1 MSKTALKTNVNKL
14 EWVDVLEHVYESRI
28 DAVGLNE
35 RVASL
40 ATRSIKKDSKLEA
53 LNMIVS
59 MCDLTTLEGED
70 TKGKISQMSAKAVKP
85 DPSDK
90 SIPSVAAVC
99 VYPSLVRTAK
109 EKVKNSSVKVAAVSS
124 YFPSGQ
130 VPMDSKILDTKY
142 AIDEG
147 ADEIDIVINRKAFL
161 EGDYRKVYDEIVALK
176 EVCKDVHLK
185 TILEVGDLRTYE
197 NIRKASLISL
207 AAGSDFIKTSTGKL
221 AVGSSR
227 QACYVMAKAVLDYEL
242 WTGQKAGIKVAG
254 GIRDA
259 KDAIRYLVLINEEMG
274 DNWLTPE
281 LFRFGASS
289 LLDDVL
295 KQIRKLK
302 TGAYQASYYFP
313 RG

>member
-1 MSKTALKTNVNKL
+1 MNNKTGVVSFNWDKTLELLK
-14 EWVDVLEHVYESRI
+14 DSRI
-28 DAVGLNE
+28 DSVGLNE
-35 RVASL
+35 RVESL
-40 ATRSIKKDSKLEA
+40 ATRSIKKESKLEA

-70 TKGKISQMSAKAVKP
+70 TEGKVSQMVAKAI
-85 DPSDK
+85 
-90 SIPSVAAVC
+90 IPNPNDLDIESVAAVC
-99 VYPSLVRTAK
+99 VYPSLVSVAK
-109 EKVKNSSVKVAAVSS
+109 EKIGNSSVKVAAVSS

-130 VPMDSKILDTKY
+130 VPMESKLLDTKY
-142 AIDEG
+142 AIDSG

-161 EGDYRKVYDEIVALK
+161 EGDYRKVYDEILALK
-176 EVCKDVHLK
+176 EVCGDVHLK

-221 AVGSSR
+221 SVGSSR
-227 QACYVMAKAVLDYEL
+227 QACYVMAKAVLDFKSL
-242 WTGQKAGIKVAG
+242 SGVSVGIKVAG

-259 KDAIRYLVLINEEMG
+259 KDAIRYLVLIKEEMG
-274 DNWLTPE
+274 NEWLTPD

-295 KQIRKLK
+295 KQIKKLK

>member
-1 MSKTALKTNVNKL
+1 MNNKTGVVSFNWDKTLELLK
-14 EWVDVLEHVYESRI
+14 DSRI
-28 DAVGLNE
+28 DSVGLNE
-35 RVASL
+35 RVDSL
-40 ATRSIKKDSKLEA
+40 ATRSIKKESKLEA

-70 TKGKISQMSAKAVKP
+70 TEGKVSQMVAKAI
-85 DPSDK
+85 
-90 SIPSVAAVC
+90 IPNPNDLDIESVAAVC
-99 VYPSLVRTAK
+99 VYPSLVSVAK
-109 EKVKNSSVKVAAVSS
+109 EKIGNSSVKVAAVSS

-130 VPMDSKILDTKY
+130 VPMESKLLDTKY
-142 AIDEG
+142 AIDSG

-161 EGDYRKVYDEIVALK
+161 EGDYRRVYDEILALK
-176 EVCKDVHLK
+176 EVCGDVHLK

-221 AVGSSR
+221 SVGSSR
-227 QACYVMAKAVLDYEL
+227 QACYVMAKAVLDFKNL
-242 WTGQKAGIKVAG
+242 SGVSAGIKVAG

-259 KDAIRYLVLINEEMG
+259 KDAIRYLVLIKEEMG
-274 DNWLTPE
+274 NEWLTPD

-295 KQIRKLK
+295 KQIKKLK

>member
-1 MSKTALKTNVNKL
+1 MINTVLNSPL
-14 EWVDVLEHVYESRI
+14 EWSDVLESVYDSKI
-28 DAVGLNE
+28 DSIGLNE

-40 ATRSIKKDSKLEA
+40 ATRSIKKDSKLQA
-53 LNMIVS
+53 LNLIVS

-70 TKGKISQMSAKAVKP
+70 TEGKISQMAAKAIKP

-90 SIPSVAAVC
+90 SIPSAAAVC
-99 VYPSLVRTAK
+99 VYPSLVGPIK
-109 EKVKNSSVKVAAVSS
+109 EKVMHSDVKVASVSS

-130 VPMDSKILDTKY
+130 VPMESKLLDTKY
-142 AIDEG
+142 AIDSG

-161 EGDYRKVYDEIVALK
+161 EGEFRKVYDEIVALK
-176 EVCKDVHLK
+176 ELCGDVHLK
-185 TILEVGDLRTYE
+185 TIIEVGDLKTYE

-221 AVGSSR
+221 SVGSSR
-227 QACYVMAKAVLDYEL
+227 QACYVMAKAVLDFYHM
-242 WTGQKAGIKVAG
+242 TGIKAGIKVAG

-259 KDAIRYLVLINEEMG
+259 KDAIRYLVIVNEEMG
-274 DNWLTPE
+274 VDWLSPDM
-281 LFRFGASS
+281 FRFGASS

>member
-1 MSKTALKTNVNKL
+1 MINTVLNSPL
-14 EWVDVLEHVYESRI
+14 EWSDVLESVYDSKI
-28 DAVGLNE
+28 DSIGLNE

-40 ATRSIKKDSKLEA
+40 ATRSIKKDSKLQA
-53 LNMIVS
+53 LNLIVS

-70 TKGKISQMSAKAVKP
+70 TEGKISQMAAKAIKP

-90 SIPSVAAVC
+90 SIPSAAAVC
-99 VYPSLVRTAK
+99 VYPSLVGPIK
-109 EKVKNSSVKVAAVSS
+109 EKVMHSDVKVASVSS

-130 VPMDSKILDTKY
+130 VPMESKLLDTKY
-142 AIDEG
+142 AIDSG

-176 EVCKDVHLK
+176 ELCGDVHLK
-185 TILEVGDLRTYE
+185 TIIEVGDLKTYE

-221 AVGSSR
+221 SVGSSR
-227 QACYVMAKAVLDYEL
+227 QACYVMAKAVLDFYHM
-242 WTGQKAGIKVAG
+242 TGIKAGIKVAG

-259 KDAIRYLVLINEEMG
+259 KDAIRYLVIVNEEMG
-274 DNWLTPE
+274 VDWLRPDM
-281 LFRFGASS
+281 FRFGASS

>member
-1 MSKTALKTNVNKL
+1 MINTVLNSPL
-14 EWVDVLEHVYESRI
+14 EWSDVLESVYDSKI
-28 DAVGLNE
+28 DSIGLNE

-40 ATRSIKKDSKLEA
+40 ATRSIKKDSKLQA
-53 LNMIVS
+53 LNLIVS

-70 TKGKISQMSAKAVKP
+70 TEGKISQMAAKAIKP

-90 SIPSVAAVC
+90 SIPSAAAVC
-99 VYPSLVRTAK
+99 VYPSLVGPIK
-109 EKVKNSSVKVAAVSS
+109 EKVMHSVVKVASVSS

-130 VPMDSKILDTKY
+130 VPMESKLLDTKY
-142 AIDEG
+142 AIDSG

-161 EGDYRKVYDEIVALK
+161 EGDYRKVYDEIVSLK
-176 EVCKDVHLK
+176 ELCGDVHLK
-185 TILEVGDLRTYE
+185 TIIEVGDLKTYE

-221 AVGSSR
+221 SVGSSR
-227 QACYVMAKAVLDYEL
+227 QACYVMSKAVLDFYHM
-242 WTGQKAGIKVAG
+242 TGIKAGIKVAG

-259 KDAIRYLVLINEEMG
+259 KDAIRYLVIVNEEMG
-274 DNWLTPE
+274 VDWLSPDM
-281 LFRFGASS
+281 FRFGASS